1 MSNLLELWQEAE
13 SQGDWV
19 LLNHYLQQAL
29 LSNQVDHLLE
39 EIGVDRCLK
48 MAIAVLSQGDFQ
60 DRWDVA
66 KVFPA
71 LGEAAV
77 PVLIELVRNDG
88 AEFETRWFAARLLGE
103 FQTEASLEAL
113 IELLHQS
120 EDEELRAMAAKALAY
135 RGEAAICHLT
145 PLLSN
150 SNTRPLA
157 VRCLVQMPT
166 PGVIDPLL
174 SVASDPQPE
183 LRRLAIDALS
193 NFDDPRGLTVLLN
206 GLTDP
211 VAATRQTAI
220 TGLGR
225 WMQAQ
230 VDLDLVKHL
239 SERLFD
245 LDLEVCRRAAIV
257 LAKSGTDDAAAALF
271 RVLASNHTPLP
282 LRLECARSLG
292 WTASAAALNYLRQAL
307 VTQPEPQLSQ
317 EIIQILGRWRNPQLK
332 PEAVQVLLQVLTDYW
347 TSPDP
352 EIQQAIAL
360 ALGCLGEKSAID
372 PLIQLLTQE
381 HEGVRLHAIAALKQL
396 DVSLAHQRLEALAHR
411 EALPEE
417 LRRGVEIALQEW
429 NQSPY
434 PDENL
439 A

>member
-29 LSNQVDHLLE
+29 LSNQLDHVLQ

-77 PVLIELVRNDG
+77 PTLVELVRDDE

-103 FQTEASLEAL
+103 FQTEVSLGAL
-113 IELLHQS
+113 IELLHPS

-135 RGEAAICHLT
+135 RGETAIAHLT

-150 SNTRPLA
+150 SETRPLA
-157 VRCLVQMPT
+157 VRCLAQMPT
-166 PGVIDPLL
+166 PAVINPLL
-174 SVASDPQPE
+174 PVASDPQSE
-183 LRRLAIDALS
+183 LRQLAIDALS
-193 NFDDPRGLTVLLN
+193 NFDDPRVLPVLLS
-206 GLTDP
+206 GLTDS
-211 VAATRQTAI
+211 VAATRQVAI

-225 WMQAQ
+225 WVHAP
-230 VDLDLVKHL
+230 VEVNLVERL

-257 LAKSGTDDAAAALF
+257 LAKSGSDNAAAALF
-271 RVLASNHTPLP
+271 RVLTSNHSPLP

-292 WTASAAALNYLRQAL
+292 WMASVAALDYLRQAL
-307 VTQPEPQLSQ
+307 VAYPEPLLAQ
-317 EIIQILGRWRNPQLK
+317 EIIQILGRWRNSSLK
-332 PEAVQVLLQVLTDYW
+332 PEAVQVLLQVLTNDQ
-347 TSPDP
+347 TFPDP
-352 EIQQAIAL
+352 EIQQEIAL

-372 PLIQLLTQE
+372 PLIQMLTQE
-381 HEGVRLHAIAALKQL
+381 NEGVRLHAIAALKQL
-396 DVSLAHQRLEALAHR
+396 DASTAQQRLEALAHQKH
-411 EALPEE
+411 LPET
-417 LRRGVEIALQEW
+417 LQRGVAIALQEL
-429 NQSPY
+429 NQHPY